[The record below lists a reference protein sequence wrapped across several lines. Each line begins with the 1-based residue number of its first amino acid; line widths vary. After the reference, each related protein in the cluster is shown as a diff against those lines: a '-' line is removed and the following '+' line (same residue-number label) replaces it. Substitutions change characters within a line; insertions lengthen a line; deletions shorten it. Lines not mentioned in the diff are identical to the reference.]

1 MSEECECTEP
11 GFCVRYNKTMTPHLQ
26 KICRCAIF
34 TPEKCE
40 KFRKLWLSQRPTLA
54 GDVVHK
60 IAQVTGI
67 EAVVKAV
74 EKKTGKSCGCSGR
87 RKKMNEN
94 HAKRKNQ

>member
-1 MSEECECTEP
+1 MTEKCECDES
-11 GFCVRYNKTMTPHLQ
+11 GFCVRYNRDMTPNMLR
-26 KICRCAIF
+26 ICQCDE
-34 TPEKCE
+34 EKCE
-40 KFRKLWLSQRPTLA
+40 KYKALWLKQRKTLI

-67 EAVVKAV
+67 AAVVKAV